1 MTMTQLPISPIELQS
16 VIVQYLT
23 GTNSLYTL
31 WFPVVV
37 IASVMIIS
45 ILGFIYALTGIW
57 GRSNIGL
64 WVKAKIYE
72 VLFSLV
78 LVFIF
83 FFMVQAFLAINPV
96 PAFQSAGLAQP
107 SFDPSVCPQV
117 KSPYPNAQDPVQL
130 LGNGQT
136 VPTDMYALSICD
148 MKQFLSSTADLNEF
162 VFWLS
167 VRLSLVPQIT
177 VNLESLFTS
186 VAEYGLGLKMQFFLI
201 PFGID
206 QLLSWFLGIFNTLFM
221 ANNVQL
227 LLLASAAMFFSV
239 LMAIGL
245 IARVFVIT
253 RTFGGSM
260 IALAIGIGILYPF
273 LVCVT
278 YGFINTGIQAN
289 NVLLNPWADLFTV
302 ILPIFFGFVF
312 SGLPFTNAMLPQLF
326 SSLVYF
332 GLVAVG
338 LTLIPLL
345 NFVILDTF
353 VIDFSKAFGE
363 RIDFLS
369 VLTNVI

>member
-1 MTMTQLPISPIELQS
+1 MRPS
-16 VIVQYLT
+16 
-23 GTNSLYTL
+23 GK
-31 WFPVVV
+31 
-37 IASVMIIS
+37 ASARPAATAASRHRRV
-45 ILGFIYALTGIW
+45 A
-57 GRSNIGL
+57 
-64 WVKAKIYE
+64 
-72 VLFSLV
+72 
-78 LVFIF
+78 FIF